1 VDPSRLKKVLKARD
15 RTRLPGRSTPRAV
28 AEPCPGVSGGGH
40 KPKHATKDGVPEP
53 RHSAVPGWLSQA
65 ASRTP
70 CVSGA
75 CWPFHSMPGIDRG
88 QHPAGGLAPAQPSA
102 VGSRLPVRRGVEYLD
117 EYDPEG
123 QPLRRIQL
131 RSPPHRVAGIDR
143 HDEIQSKNLELRRGR
158 CKRRRERS

>member
-1 VDPSRLKKVLKARD
+1 LTEDSIQQVVLRLRN
-15 RTRLPGRSTPRAV
+15 RAPWDLV
-28 AEPCPGVSGGGH
+28 Y
-40 KPKHATKDGVPEP
+40 
-53 RHSAVPGWLSQA
+53 R
-65 ASRTP
+65 
-70 CVSGA
+70 CVE
-75 CWPFHSMPGIDRG
+75 
-88 QHPAGGLAPAQPSA
+88 
-102 VGSRLPVRRGVEYLD
+102 GVEYLD